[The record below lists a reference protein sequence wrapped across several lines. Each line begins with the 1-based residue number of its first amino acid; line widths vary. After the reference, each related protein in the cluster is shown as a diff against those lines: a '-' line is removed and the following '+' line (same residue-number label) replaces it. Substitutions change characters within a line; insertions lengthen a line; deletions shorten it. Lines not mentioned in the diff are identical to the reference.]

1 MKRLIIAILASLPLM
16 VAAQTRHNT
25 IVTELAAPAISG
37 ARVNVASDCDVTL
50 STGSLSDKVKGY
62 RVRIYFG
69 NNQNSR
75 HEAYAAQERF
85 RGSFPGI
92 SSNVDYT
99 APYFK
104 VTVGN
109 FLTREEAVML
119 WGRLLGTFPNAFV
132 VSYQMPVGAF
142 ATAGDNIE
150 ISSDDVEADD

>member
-1 MKRLIIAILASLPLM
+1 M

-75 HEAYAAQERF
+75 HEAY
-85 RGSFPGI
+85 
-92 SSNVDYT
+92 VDYT

>member
-1 MKRLIIAILASLPLM
+1 MKKFIIAILTLFPLIA
-16 VAAQTRHNT
+16 AAQTKHNA
-25 IVTELAAPAISG
+25 IVLELAKPHSSG
-37 ARVNVASDCDVTL
+37 ARVNVTSDCEVML
-50 STGSLSDKVKGY
+50 STGSLSNKVKGY

-75 HEAYAAQERF
+75 SEAYAAQERF
-85 RGSFPGI
+85 KATFAGI

-132 VSYQMPVGAF
+132 VSYQMPIGAF
-142 ATAGDNIE
+142 ATAGNNIY
-150 ISSDDVEADD
+150 ISSDEVVAVD

>member
-1 MKRLIIAILASLPLM
+1 MKRLIIAVLASLPLM
-16 VAAQTRHNT
+16 AAAQTRHNA
-25 IVTELAAPAISG
+25 IVAELATPTYSG
-37 ARVNVASDCDVTL
+37 ARVNVESDCDVTL

-69 NNQNSR
+69 NNQYSR
-75 HEAYAAQERF
+75 SEAYAAQERF
-85 RGSFPGI
+85 RSSFPGI

-132 VSYQMPVGAF
+132 VSFQMPVGAF
-142 ATAGDNIE
+142 ATAGNNIE
-150 ISSDDVEADD
+150 ISSDEVEADE

>member
-1 MKRLIIAILASLPLM
+1 MKRFVIAILASLPLM
-16 VAAQTRHNT
+16 TAAQTRHNA
-25 IVTELAAPAISG
+25 IVAELAAPSASG
-37 ARVNVASDCDVTL
+37 ARVNVSSDCDVTL

-75 HEAYAAQERF
+75 SEAYAAQERF
-85 RGSFPGI
+85 RSSFPGI

-132 VSYQMPVGAF
+132 VSFQMPVGAF
-142 ATAGDNIE
+142 AIAGNNIE
-150 ISSDDVEADD
+150 ISSDEVEAVE

>member
-75 HEAYAAQERF
+75 HEA
-85 RGSFPGI
+85 
-92 SSNVDYT
+92 
-99 APYFK
+99 
-104 VTVGN
+104 
-109 FLTREEAVML
+109 
-119 WGRLLGTFPNAFV
+119 
-132 VSYQMPVGAF
+132 
-142 ATAGDNIE
+142 
-150 ISSDDVEADD
+150 

>member
-1 MKRLIIAILASLPLM
+1 MKRFVIAILASLPLM
-16 VAAQTRHNT
+16 TAAQTRHNS
-25 IVTELAAPAISG
+25 IVADLAAPSVSG
-37 ARVNVASDCDVTL
+37 ARVNVSSDCDVTL

-75 HEAYAAQERF
+75 SEAYAAQERF
-85 RGSFPGI
+85 RSSFPGI

-132 VSYQMPVGAF
+132 VSFQMPVGAF
-142 ATAGDNIE
+142 AIAGDNIE
-150 ISSDDVEADD
+150 ISSDEVEAVE

>member
-1 MKRLIIAILASLPLM
+1 MKKFIIAILVSLPLM
-16 VAAQTRHNT
+16 AAAQNRHAA
-25 IVTELAAPAISG
+25 IVADLASPTASG
-37 ARVNVASDCDVTL
+37 ARVNVQSDCNVAL

-75 HEAYAAQERF
+75 SEAYAAQERF
-85 RGSFPGI
+85 KSSFPDI

-109 FLTREEAVML
+109 FLTREEAVRL
-119 WGRLLGTFPNAFV
+119 WGRLLGMFPNAFV
-132 VSYQMPVGAF
+132 VSFQMPIGAF

-150 ISSDDVEADD
+150 ISSDDVEAED

>member
-1 MKRLIIAILASLPLM
+1 MS
-16 VAAQTRHNT
+16 AAQSRHDA
-25 IVTELAAPAISG
+25 IVTELAAPSASG
-37 ARVNVASDCDVTL
+37 ARVNVESDCNVTL
-50 STGSLSDKVKGY
+50 STGSMSDKVKGY

-69 NNQNSR
+69 NSQNSR
-75 HEAYAAQERF
+75 SEAYAAQERF
-85 RGSFPGI
+85 REAFPNI

-119 WGRLLGTFPNAFV
+119 WGRLLGMFPNAFV
-132 VSYQMPVGAF
+132 VSFQMPVGAF

-150 ISSDDVEADD
+150 ISSDDVEAVE